1 MQAPAH
7 RKLRPWR
14 FFVLTGA
21 ARNRMGE
28 WCRAG
33 LVKSR
38 FDIVRGIEQMPSA
51 FLRLLKSLNVGKQL
65 VQVADEP
72 A

>member
-1 MQAPAH
+1 MA
-7 RKLRPWR
+7 
-14 FFVLTGA
+14 
-21 ARNRMGE
+21 E

-33 LVKSR
+33 LMKSR
-38 FDIVRGIEQMPSA
+38 FDIVKGIENMPQA
-51 FLRLLKSLNVGKQL
+51 FLRLLTSQNLGKQL